1 MRRPL
6 MALLLALL
14 LFPHA
19 VADGSFVRMKDGKT
33 SADAALQTAYA
44 VYTSPT
50 SNVEI
55 VLYGVV
61 HIAEEEY
68 FDQVQQHLDGYDVVL
83 FEGVS
88 PTEGIEPDDTM
99 KAIGKLQGVMGELLG
114 LQFQKDGIDY
124 TRTNL
129 VHADMTQQQLL
140 DAVDGDM
147 SALFPMAG
155 LLENDGLKQILPM
168 LEGGLGFLKPLM
180 DSQPEM
186 RDNLKRQMASQLS
199 GTDMSAMGGAMQEVL
214 IEARNEVAMQVLHK
228 QLETTTSGSIAIFYG
243 AAHMPDFE
251 KRLAAMGFTQKE
263 MRWESAWNI
272 GAGVQEEDQP
282 AVPQGGRTEWFK

>member
-6 MALLLALL
+6 SALLLALL
-14 LFPHA
+14 LFPYA

-50 SNVEI
+50 SGVEI

-68 FDQVQQHLDGYDVVL
+68 FDQVQRHLDSYDVVL

-114 LQFQKDGIDY
+114 LQFQKDGINY
-124 TRTNL
+124 TRSNL

-168 LEGGLGFLKPLM
+168 LEGGMGFLKPLM

-186 RDNLKRQMASQLS
+186 RDNLKRQMAGQLA
-199 GTDMSAMGGAMQEVL
+199 GTDMAAMGGAMQEVL
-214 IEARNEVAMQVLHK
+214 IEARNEVAIQVLEK
-228 QLETTTSGSIAIFYG
+228 QLETTRSGSIAIFYG

-251 KRLAAMGFTQKE
+251 KRLAAMGYTQKE
-263 MRWESAWNI
+263 MRWESAWTM

-282 AVPQGGRTEWFK
+282 AVPQAGNSEWF